1 MIKVNFIHLTQLGL
15 SFCMVIEIGD
25 EFCWQFTFKEFSEED
40 HSHNTMSVV
49 FLKEHGDDL
58 LVKNQRNGIERYEF
72 VEKLMESSLFSNPK
86 IKWVTFHGNSDFG
99 YLIKF
104 CLLEEF
110 YV

>member
-1 MIKVNFIHLTQLGL
+1 MDFTHLTQLGL
-15 SFCMVIEIGD
+15 FFCEVSENGD
-25 EFCWQFTFKEFSEED
+25 EFSWQFTFKEFDEED

-49 FLKEHGDDL
+49 LLKEHEDNL
-58 LVKNQRNGIERYEF
+58 LVKIQLNGIQSYEF

-86 IKWVTFHGNSDFG
+86 IKRVTFHGNSDFG

-110 YV
+110 YA